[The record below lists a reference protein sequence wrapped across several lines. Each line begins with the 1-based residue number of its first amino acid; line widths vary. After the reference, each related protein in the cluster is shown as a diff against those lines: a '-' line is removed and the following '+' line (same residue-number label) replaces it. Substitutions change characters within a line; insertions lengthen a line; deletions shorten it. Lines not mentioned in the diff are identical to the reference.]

1 MTGSDGASLALAPK
15 PTPPM
20 WPLTRRPR
28 RVDWRTVI
36 YHTLVIAFGFVMLYP
51 LLWMIGSSFK
61 PPDEVFSTVTSLI
74 PRHPTLENYV
84 QGWAGFGGISFAT
97 FFRNSLIYSVVGT
110 ILVVSA
116 SAVSAYGFARLRFA
130 GRQVFFVL
138 MLLTLMLPI
147 QVQVVPEYIVFSK
160 LGLLNTFWPLLLP
173 RVGGQ
178 AFFIFMIMQF
188 IRGIPREL
196 DDAAAIDG
204 CGEVSIFWRI
214 IVPLISPALVTAAI
228 FSFYFTWG
236 DFLSPLIYLNDPRL
250 YTISVAL
257 RTFSDPAGVTNWGA
271 IFAMATLALV
281 PVFGVF
287 ILFQRYLVHG
297 ISTAGLAGR

>member
-1 MTGSDGASLALAPK
+1 MSVIALPAS
-15 PTPPM
+15 
-20 WPLTRRPR
+20 RPR
-28 RVDWRTVI
+28 FKTRTVV
-36 YHTLVIAFGFVMLYP
+36 YHAFVIAFGFVMLYP
-51 LLWMIGSSFK
+51 LLWMIASSFK

-74 PRHPTLENYV
+74 PSHPTLDNYV
-84 QGWAGFGGISFAT
+84 QGWAGFGGVTFAT
-97 FFRNSLIYSVVGT
+97 FFRNSLIYSVAGT
-110 ILVVSA
+110 LLVVCSSA
-116 SAVSAYGFARLRFA
+116 CSAYGFARLRFA
-130 GRQVFFVL
+130 GRGMWFVL

-204 CGEVSIFWRI
+204 CGEISIFWRI
-214 IVPLISPALVTAAI
+214 IVPLITPALVTAAI

-281 PVFGVF
+281 PVFAVF
-287 ILFQRYLVHG
+287 VFFQRYLVHG

>member
-1 MTGSDGASLALAPK
+1 VIVARARPGLDARSL
-15 PTPPM
+15 
-20 WPLTRRPR
+20 
-28 RVDWRTVI
+28 V
-36 YHTLVIAFGFVMLYP
+36 YHVLVIAFGFVMLYP
-51 LLWMIGSSFK
+51 LLWMAASSLK
-61 PPDEVFSTVTSLI
+61 PPEEIFTNVLSLVPSRVTLD
-74 PRHPTLENYV
+74 NYV
-84 QGWAGFGGISFAT
+84 QGWAGFGGVSFAT
-97 FFRNSLIYSVVGT
+97 FFRNSLIYSGVGT
-110 ILVVSA
+110 LLVVCSSA
-116 SAVSAYGFARLRFA
+116 LGAYGFARLRFA
-130 GRQVFFVL
+130 GRRFWFVM

-147 QVQVVPEYIVFSK
+147 QVQVIPEYIVFSK

-204 CGEVSIFWRI
+204 CGQFGVFWRI

-236 DFLSPLIYLNDPRL
+236 DFLHPLIYLNDPRL

-257 RTFSDPAGVTNWGA
+257 RTYSDPAGVSNWGA

-281 PVFGVF
+281 PVFAVF
-287 ILFQRYLVHG
+287 IFFQRYLVEG
-297 ISTAGLAGR
+297 ISTAGLSGR

>member
-1 MTGSDGASLALAPK
+1 MTRNV
-15 PTPPM
+15 T
-20 WPLTRRPR
+20 
-28 RVDWRTVI
+28 VRTVT
-36 YHTLVIAFGFVMLYP
+36 YHTLVIALGFVMLYP
-51 LLWMIGSSFK
+51 LLWMIASSLK
-61 PPDEVFSTVTSLI
+61 PADEVFSTVTSLI
-74 PRHPTLENYV
+74 PRHVTLDNYV

-110 ILVVSA
+110 ILVVGS
-116 SAVSAYGFARLRFA
+116 STCTAYGFARLRFA
-130 GRQVFFVL
+130 GRRLWFVL
-138 MLLTLMLPI
+138 MLMTLMLPI
-147 QVQVVPEYIVFSK
+147 QVEVVPEYIVFSK
-160 LGLLNTFWPLLLP
+160 LGLVNSFWPLLLP

-178 AFFIFMIMQF
+178 AFFIFLIMQF

-204 CGEVSIFWRI
+204 CGEISTFWRI
-214 IVPLISPALVTAAI
+214 IVPLVTPAIVTAAI

-236 DFLSPLIYLNDPRL
+236 DFLTPLIYLNDPRL

-281 PVFGVF
+281 PVFAVF
-287 ILFQRYLVHG
+287 IAFQRYLVEG
-297 ISTAGLAGR
+297 ISTAGLSGR

>member
-1 MTGSDGASLALAPK
+1 VTLSA
-15 PTPPM
+15 
-20 WPLTRRPR
+20 
-28 RVDWRTVI
+28 RTVA
-36 YHTLVIAFGFVMLYP
+36 YHGGVLVLGFVMLYP
-51 LLWMIGSSFK
+51 LLWMISSSFK

-74 PRHPTLENYV
+74 PHHVTLDNYV
-84 QGWAGFGGISFAT
+84 QGWAGFGGVSFAT
-97 FFRNSLIYSVVGT
+97 FFRNSLVYSVGGT
-110 ILVVSA
+110 LLVVS
-116 SAVSAYGFARLRFA
+116 SSTLTAYGFARLQFA
-130 GRQVFFVL
+130 GRRLWFVL
-138 MLLTLMLPI
+138 MLITLMLPI

-173 RVGGQ
+173 RIGGQ
-178 AFFIFMIMQF
+178 AFFIFLLMQF

-196 DDAAAIDG
+196 DDAAEIDG
-204 CGEVSIFWRI
+204 CGEFSVFWRI
-214 IVPLISPALVTAAI
+214 IVPLITPAIVTAAI

-281 PVFGVF
+281 PVFAVF
-287 ILFQRYLVHG
+287 IVFQRFLVEG
-297 ISTAGLAGR
+297 ISTAGLSGR

>member
-1 MTGSDGASLALAPK
+1 MAPG
-15 PTPPM
+15 
-20 WPLTRRPR
+20 RRR
-28 RVDWRTVI
+28 LDVKTVV
-36 YHTLVIAFGFVMLYP
+36 YHAFVIGFGFVMLYP

-61 PPDEVFSTVTSLI
+61 PADEVFSTVTSLI
-74 PRHPTLENYV
+74 PQHPTLDNYV
-84 QGWAGFGGISFAT
+84 LGWAGFGGISFAT
-97 FFRNSLIYSVVGT
+97 FFRNSLIYSVAGT
-110 ILVVSA
+110 ILVVGS
-116 SAVSAYGFARLRFA
+116 STLTAYGFARLRFA
-130 GRQVFFVL
+130 GRRFWFAL
-138 MLLTLMLPI
+138 MLVTLMLPI

-178 AFFIFMIMQF
+178 AFFIFLIMQF

-196 DDAAAIDG
+196 DDAAMIDG
-204 CGEVSIFWRI
+204 CGEISIFCRI
-214 IVPLISPALVTAAI
+214 IVPLITPAIVTAAI

-281 PVFGVF
+281 PVFAVF
-287 ILFQRYLVHG
+287 IGFQRYLVHG
-297 ISTAGLAGR
+297 ISTAGLSGR

>member
-1 MTGSDGASLALAPK
+1 MSANALSVA
-15 PTPPM
+15 
-20 WPLTRRPR
+20 RRPQLNT
-28 RVDWRTVI
+28 RTVV
-36 YHTLVIAFGFVMLYP
+36 YHAFVLAFGFIMLYP
-51 LLWMIGSSFK
+51 LLWMIASSFK
-61 PPDEVFSTVTSLI
+61 PADEVFSTVTALV
-74 PRHPTLENYV
+74 PRHVTLENYV

-97 FFRNSLIYSVVGT
+97 FFRNSLIYSVAGT
-110 ILVVSA
+110 ILVVCS
-116 SAVSAYGFARLRFA
+116 STLSAYGFARLRFA
-130 GRQVFFVL
+130 GRGIWFVL

-173 RVGGQ
+173 RIGGQ

-196 DDAAAIDG
+196 DDAASIDG
-204 CGEVSIFWRI
+204 CGEVGIFWRI
-214 IVPLISPALVTAAI
+214 IVPLITPALVTAAI

-281 PVFGVF
+281 PVFAVF
-287 ILFQRYLVHG
+287 VFFQRYLVHG

>member
-1 MTGSDGASLALAPK
+1 MMEA
-15 PTPPM
+15 TPQAANSES
-20 WPLTRRPR
+20 PR
-28 RVDWRTVI
+28 INARTIVYHAVVI
-36 YHTLVIAFGFVMLYP
+36 GFGFVMLYP
-51 LLWMIGSSFK
+51 LLWMIASSLK
-61 PPDEVFSTVTSLI
+61 PADEVFSTVTNLL
-74 PRHPTLENYV
+74 PTHITLDNYV

-97 FFRNSLIYSVVGT
+97 FYRNSLIYSVAGT
-110 ILVVSA
+110 LLVVS
-116 SAVSAYGFARLRFA
+116 SSTCSAYGFARLRFA
-130 GRQVFFVL
+130 GRRVWFVL
-138 MLLTLMLPI
+138 MLLTLMLPV

-160 LGLLNTFWPLLLP
+160 LGLLNSFWPLLLP
-173 RVGGQ
+173 RIGGQ

-204 CGEVSIFWRI
+204 CGEIATFWRI
-214 IVPLISPALVTAAI
+214 IVPLVSPAIVTAAI

-236 DFLSPLIYLNDPRL
+236 DFLTPLIYLNDPRL

-281 PVFGVF
+281 PVFAVF
-287 ILFQRYLVHG
+287 VFFQRYLVEG

>member
-1 MTGSDGASLALAPK
+1 
-15 PTPPM
+15 
-20 WPLTRRPR
+20 
-28 RVDWRTVI
+28 
-36 YHTLVIAFGFVMLYP
+36 MLYP
-51 LLWMIGSSFK
+51 LLWMIASSFK
-61 PPDEVFSTVTSLI
+61 PADEVFSSVTSLI
-74 PRHPTLENYV
+74 PTRPTLDNYV

-97 FFRNSLIYSVVGT
+97 FFRNSLLYSVAGT
-110 ILVVSA
+110 ILVVCS
-116 SAVSAYGFARLRFA
+116 STLSAYGFARLRFA
-130 GRQVFFVL
+130 GRRVWFVL

-160 LGLLNTFWPLLLP
+160 LGLLNSFWPLLLP
-173 RVGGQ
+173 RIGGQ

-196 DDAAAIDG
+196 DDAAQIDG
-204 CGEVSIFWRI
+204 CGEIGIFWRI
-214 IVPLISPALVTAAI
+214 IVPLVTPALVTAAI

-281 PVFGVF
+281 PVFTVF
-287 ILFQRYLVHG
+287 VFFQRYLVHG
-297 ISTAGLAGR
+297 ISTAGLSGR